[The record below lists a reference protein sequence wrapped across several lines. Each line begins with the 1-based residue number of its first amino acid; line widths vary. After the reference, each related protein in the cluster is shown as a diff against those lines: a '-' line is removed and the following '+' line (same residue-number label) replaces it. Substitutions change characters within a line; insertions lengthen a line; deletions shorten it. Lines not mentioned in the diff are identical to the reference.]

1 MALTVVDLVIITL
14 VAFVPALIYALWIRN
29 TEIYRREPMGA
40 IELVFVYGATIAL
53 GAAFILELIVAGFAG
68 LFISNELLNTLLL
81 ALIFAPII
89 EEFTKATGVFTVRRR
104 LTEPENGLVYG
115 AASGLGFAAG
125 ENVLYF
131 TAAFLQGVDV
141 FIVTAVAR
149 TLTSML
155 LHASTTSITGFGISR
170 SACLKAWFGRPA
182 SWFPY
187 YLAAVGIH
195 SFFNLLASL
204 GDITQS
210 NAFVLIG
217 LVLSFILV
225 VLTVTYVRRKIK
237 TLDRANVDAVIRC
250 E

>member
-1 MALTVVDLVIITL
+1 MALTAVDLVIIVL
-14 VAFVPALIYALWIRN
+14 VAFVPALVYAVWIRN
-29 TEIYRREPMGA
+29 AEIHRREPMGA

-53 GAAFILELIVAGFAG
+53 ALAFILELFVTGFIG
-68 LFISNELLNTLLL
+68 LFTSNAALITLLL
-81 ALIFAPII
+81 ALVFAPII
-89 EEFTKATGVFTVRRR
+89 EEFTTATGVFTVRKR

-131 TAAFLQGVDV
+131 TIAFLQGIDV

-170 SACLKAWFGRPA
+170 SACLKTWFGKPA

-210 NAFVLIG
+210 DIFVLIG
-217 LVLSFILV
+217 LLGSFILV
-225 VLTVTYVRRKIK
+225 IFTVTYVRRKIK
-237 TLDRANVDAVIRC
+237 TLDRTNAEAVIRC